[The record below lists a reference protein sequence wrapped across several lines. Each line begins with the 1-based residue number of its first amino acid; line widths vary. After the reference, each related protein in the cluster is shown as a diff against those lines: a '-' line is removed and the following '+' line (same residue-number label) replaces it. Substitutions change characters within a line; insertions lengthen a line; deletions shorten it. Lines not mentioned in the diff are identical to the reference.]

1 MPLTTSIKPSKQRK
15 QLVEMPL
22 HLRHKLF
29 NAPLSD
35 ELREKLGVKRLPV
48 RQGDVV
54 RIMRGEFKGHEGKVV
69 EADLKRVRIFVE
81 GVQIKKADGSP
92 VYVLIHPSKVMI
104 IKADLS
110 DNRRLEIVERRKKAR
125 EESSGSKEVT

>member
-1 MPLTTSIKPSKQRK
+1 MPLTNSIKPSKQRK
-15 QLVEMPL
+15 QLALMPL

-35 ELREKLGVKRLPV
+35 ELRQKLGVKRLPV
-48 RQGDVV
+48 RQGDTV

-69 EADLKRVRIFVE
+69 EVDLKRVRVFIE
-81 GVQIKKADGSP
+81 GVQRKKADGSP
-92 VYVLIHPSKVMI
+92 VYVPIHPSKVMI

-110 DNRRLEIVERRKKAR
+110 DKRRLEIIERRKAGT
-125 EESSGSKEVT
+125 SSEHGQEVA

>member
-1 MPLTTSIKPSKQRK
+1 MGSTRSAKPGKQRK
-15 QLVEMPL
+15 HLAEMPL

-48 RQGDVV
+48 RQGDTV

-69 EADLKRVRIFVE
+69 EVDLKRVRLFVE
-81 GVQIKKADGSP
+81 GVQRKKADGSP
-92 VYVLIHPSKVMI
+92 VYVPIHPSKVMI
-104 IKADLS
+104 IKADVS
-110 DNRRLEIVERRKKAR
+110 DKRRLDIVERRKASVTQLKQQ
-125 EESSGSKEVT
+125 EVA

>member
-1 MPLTTSIKPSKQRK
+1 MPLTNSIKPGKQRK
-15 QLVEMPL
+15 QLALMPL

-35 ELREKLGVKRLPV
+35 ELRQKLGVKRLPV
-48 RQGDVV
+48 RQGDTV

-69 EADLKRVRIFVE
+69 EVDLKHVRVFIE
-81 GVQIKKADGSP
+81 GVQRKKADGSP
-92 VYVLIHPSKVMI
+92 VYIPVHPSKVMI

-110 DNRRLEIVERRKKAR
+110 DKRRLEIIERRKVGT
-125 EESSGSKEVT
+125 SSEHGQEVA

>member
-1 MPLTTSIKPSKQRK
+1 MPLTNSIKPSKQRK
-15 QLVEMPL
+15 QLALMPL

-35 ELREKLGVKRLPV
+35 ELRQKLGVKRLPV
-48 RQGDVV
+48 RQGDTV

-69 EADLKRVRIFVE
+69 EVDLKRVRGFIE
-81 GVQIKKADGSP
+81 GVQRKKADGSP
-92 VYVLIHPSKVMI
+92 VYVPIHPSKVMI

-110 DNRRLEIVERRKKAR
+110 DKRRLEIIERRKVGT
-125 EESSGSKEVT
+125 SSEHGQEVA